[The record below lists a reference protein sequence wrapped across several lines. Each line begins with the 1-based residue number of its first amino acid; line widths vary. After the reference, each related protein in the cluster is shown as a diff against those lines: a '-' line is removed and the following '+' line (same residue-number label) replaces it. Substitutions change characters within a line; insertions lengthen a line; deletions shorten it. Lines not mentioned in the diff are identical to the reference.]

1 MNARSI
7 VLLALLALSHARCDR
22 PRESS
27 SAARDAGSTTR
38 AAPVDAGVPDDRVV
52 VRKSFTYYHW
62 TRTDPQQAG
71 SDEPGTEHGR
81 LDLTLLF
88 EVHRNPRNEGW
99 LTVGAL
105 GANVGVHENSRL
117 VGDGLAAEWNIPRG
131 GFLDL
136 GKDIFGGELRSDEPV
151 RAFLAAQPERTIE
164 VTPGR
169 TPAWVRLPAEGT
181 LAATP
186 RASEGRYEAVLV
198 FVIPMRN
205 RHGGRYLLQVFDLAA
220 RSGGFSQNGVM
231 DHAPSVAEINRYI
244 AWMRDPRGMNANRPP
259 PVAAMPI
266 DRT

>member
-1 MNARSI
+1 MNARTY
-7 VLLALLALSHARCDR
+7 VLFALLALSHARCDR
-22 PRESS
+22 PRENPP
-27 SAARDAGSTTR
+27 AARDAGAVTR
-38 AAPVDAGVPDDRVV
+38 SVPVDVGVPDDRVV

-105 GANVGVHENSRL
+105 GANVGVHENARL
-117 VGDGLAAEWNIPRG
+117 VGDGLAAEWNISRD

-136 GKDIFGGELRSDEPV
+136 GKDIFGGEMRQDEPV

-181 LAATP
+181 LPATA
-186 RASEGRYEAVLV
+186 RASEGRYEAALV

-220 RSGGFSQNGVM
+220 RAGGFGQNGVM
-231 DHAPSVAEINRYI
+231 DHAPSIAEINRYI
-244 AWMRDPRGMNANRPP
+244 AWMHDPRGMSANRPP
-259 PVAAMPI
+259 PIAAMPI